1 MIIHLI
7 IKKQKYKNNRISSR
21 FYKSVIKNYNDMT
34 MKLLLNVSFILSIIN
49 AGFITDMNDDI
60 KCNTIINTDS
70 I

>member
-34 MKLLLNVSFILSIIN
+34 MKLMLNVSFILSIIN
-49 AGFITDMNDDI
+49 AGFITDMNNDI
-60 KCNTIINTDS
+60 KW
-70 I
+70 